1 MKKVGIILMFCT
13 LMQPLWAQEQKSTER
28 QAATY
33 YIQYDYA
40 RAANLYKRLAGKKKV
55 QLLILERLADS
66 YRKINAY
73 ADAAVWYGKLVTM
86 PDALPEDGLYYG
98 DMLKCLGRYEDA
110 KIAYQQ
116 YAQKTGQS
124 QRVANRIAGC
134 DSAHIWLQ
142 NPTRIAIRNLQQLN
156 TAKSDWGATYYP
168 QSVVFMSDSLY
179 RNQLHKG
186 SRVNKNLY
194 GRSKHPYYKLYRA
207 DSINYGNVMVSDLSD
222 AFNQYRYHIGPVTFN
237 QSYDTAYFTVTNPQQ
252 HLPAQK
258 EKIKPV
264 VIYGTRRLE
273 LFTSSKDNQGKWT
286 TPVAFA
292 YNKPGEYS
300 LGHAALS
307 NDGTTLYFATD
318 MPGGQGGTDI
328 WFSQRQANGSWGI
341 PQNCGAVI
349 NTPDDEAFPTIAPD
363 GNLYFSSKGL
373 IGMGGLDIFKATGSG
388 AAWNIPENLHYP
400 LNTGGDD
407 FYLISGQNGEGFLA
421 SNRSGGY
428 GDDDIYGFIR
438 SHEDITPLPT
448 PALQIPFEGIVCPGF
463 RGACIYLY
471 NQQRGIGW
479 CFVPGPDGKFNIM
492 LERETDYVVRILST
506 NGTKDSIVFNT
517 RGITSS
523 ELLSKAICPEKRF
536 VTGSTFTLQHL
547 YYDYNKWNI
556 RPDAAIVLDSLA
568 NILLTH
574 PRMRIELGAH
584 TDSRGK
590 PAYNLM
596 LSQKRAQA
604 AVQYLVGQGIARQR
618 MIPKGY
624 GSSKLLNHCKAG
636 VECSDA
642 EHEQN
647 RRTEIKILEGQ

>member
-55 QLLILERLADS
+55 QLLTLERLADS

-98 DMLKCLGRYEDA
+98 DMLKSLGRYEDA

-116 YAQKTGQS
+116 YAQKTGHS

-134 DSAHIWLQ
+134 DSALIWLQ
-142 NPTRIAIRNLQQLN
+142 HPTRIAIRNLQQLN

-179 RNQLHKG
+179 RNQLQRG
-186 SRVNKNLY
+186 SRINKNLY

-207 DSINYGNVMVSDLSD
+207 DSINYGNVMISDLSD
-222 AFNQYRYHIGPVTFN
+222 AFNQYQYHIGPVAFN

-273 LFTSSKDNQGKWT
+273 LFISNKDNQGKWT
-286 TPVAFA
+286 APVAFA
-292 YNKPGEYS
+292 YNKPEEYS

-307 NDGTTLYFATD
+307 NDGSTLYFATD

-328 WFSQRQANGSWGI
+328 WFSQRQANGSWGAL
-341 PQNCGAVI
+341 QNCGAVI
-349 NTPDDEAFPTIAPD
+349 NTSDDEAFPTIAPD

-373 IGMGGLDIFKATGSG
+373 PGMGGFDIFKATGSS
-388 AAWNIPENLHYP
+388 AQWNIPENLHYP

-407 FYLISGQNGEGFLA
+407 FYLISGQNGEGFFA
-421 SNRSGGY
+421 SNRSGGR

-438 SHEDITPLPT
+438 SEEDITPLAP

-471 NQQRGIGW
+471 NRQRGIGW
-479 CFVPGPDGKFNIM
+479 CFVPGPDGKFGIM
-492 LERETDYVVRILST
+492 LERETDYVVRIINT
-506 NGTKDSIVFNT
+506 NGTKDSTEFNT
-517 RGITSS
+517 RGITGS
-523 ELLSKAICPEKRF
+523 ELLSKAICPEKKF
-536 VTGSTFTLQHL
+536 VTGSTFLLQNL
-547 YYDYNKWNI
+547 YYDYNRWNI

-590 PAYNLM
+590 PAYNRM
-596 LSQKRAQA
+596 LSQKRAEA
-604 AVQYLVGQGIARQR
+604 AVQYLAGQGVARQR

-624 GSSKLLNHCKAG
+624 GASKLLNRCEAG
-636 VECSDA
+636 VKCSDA

-647 RRTEIKILEGQ
+647 RRTEIKILGQ